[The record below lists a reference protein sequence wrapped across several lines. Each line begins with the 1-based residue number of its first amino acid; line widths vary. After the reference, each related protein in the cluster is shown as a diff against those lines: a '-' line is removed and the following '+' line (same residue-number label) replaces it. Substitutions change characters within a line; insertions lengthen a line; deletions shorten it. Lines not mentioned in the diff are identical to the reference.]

1 MKCHTEI
8 NHRNLDGIY
17 TDVFLVAC
25 RQDVLEQ
32 REQRESTLS
41 LCRVVTKQ
49 TIGKSLGE
57 IFYEMLLR
65 KKSLEKVIT

>member
-1 MKCHTEI
+1 MIHGSSEFK
-8 NHRNLDGIY
+8 RNLYGY
-17 TDVFLVAC
+17 FWGVAY

-41 LCRVVTKQ
+41 LCQVTTKQ
-49 TIGKSLGE
+49 TIGKSLEE

-65 KKSLEKVIT
+65 KKSLEEVIT

>member
-1 MKCHTEI
+1 MLNGCFW
-8 NHRNLDGIY
+8 GI
-17 TDVFLVAC
+17 AC

-49 TIGKSLGE
+49 TIGKSLEE
-57 IFYEMLLR
+57 IFNEMLLR
-65 KKSLEKVIT
+65 KKYLEEVIT